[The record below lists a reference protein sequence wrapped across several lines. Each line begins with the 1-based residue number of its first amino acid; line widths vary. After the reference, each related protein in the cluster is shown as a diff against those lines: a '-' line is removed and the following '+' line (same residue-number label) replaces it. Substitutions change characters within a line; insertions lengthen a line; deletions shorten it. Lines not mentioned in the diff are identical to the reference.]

1 MRLSDPGEARLRGY
15 LFVLRQTLRS
25 FLPKDTVQDA
35 VMLLGDVGQVEE
47 VGERPRHG
55 QRLVDRH
62 LLEDARQR
70 REVCVAPPA
79 CLF

>member
-35 VMLLGDVGQVEE
+35 V
-47 VGERPRHG
+47 
-55 QRLVDRH
+55 
-62 LLEDARQR
+62 
-70 REVCVAPPA
+70 REI
-79 CLF
+79 